1 MKKMK
6 KLFAMLLTLAMV
18 FGMSMNAFAAKDG
31 ATLTVKGLATNAE
44 QIVKIYEIYRLNATD
59 NSWEAASWTD
69 GTGVKPE
76 NLVFLEIQ
84 NYCHREKRLKIR
96 TLYYKQLLN
105 RVNLNREK
113 CCLMPFWKSQI
124 VIRFYDI
131 TWILRH
137 MKLYFLS

>member
-59 NSWEAASWTD
+59 NSWKQHPGLMAQ
-69 GTGVKPE
+69 VL
-76 NLVFLEIQ
+76 NL
-84 NYCHREKRLKIR
+84 K
-96 TLYYKQLLN
+96 T
-105 RVNLNREK
+105 
-113 CCLMPFWKSQI
+113 
-124 VIRFYDI
+124 
-131 TWILRH
+131 
-137 MKLYFLS
+137 

>member
-76 NLVFLEIQ
+76 NL
-84 NYCHREKRLKIR
+84 N
-96 TLYYKQLLN
+96 T
-105 RVNLNREK
+105 
-113 CCLMPFWKSQI
+113 P
-124 VIRFYDI
+124 DI
-131 TWILRH
+131 LA
-137 MKLYFLS
+137 L